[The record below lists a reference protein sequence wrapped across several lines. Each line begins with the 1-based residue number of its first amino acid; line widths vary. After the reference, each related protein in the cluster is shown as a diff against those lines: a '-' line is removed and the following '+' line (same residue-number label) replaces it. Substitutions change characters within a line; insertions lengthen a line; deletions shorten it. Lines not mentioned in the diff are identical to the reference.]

1 MAAAGHFQ
9 AHPDG
14 LRELA
19 ADFQSAADELAGRID
34 GFVGNVFEVGEAFGV
49 IAACQGITDQ
59 YWEMV
64 NSTSEG
70 LAELAQLLR
79 SNSAG
84 LHQSAAN
91 YDGVDKH
98 TSETLGA

>member
-1 MAAAGHFQ
+1 MAAGQFQ

-19 ADFQSAADELAGRID
+19 TEFQSAADELAGGIE
-34 GFVGNVFEVGEAFGV
+34 GFVGNVFEIGEAFGV

-59 YWEMV
+59 YAEMV
-64 NSTSEG
+64 NRTAEG
-70 LAELAQLLR
+70 LAELAQLFR

-91 YDGVDKH
+91 YDGVDAH
-98 TSETLGA
+98 TSETLRA

>member
-1 MAAAGHFQ
+1 MAARQFQ

-19 ADFQSAADELAGRID
+19 AEFQSAADELAGGIE
-34 GFVGNVFEVGEAFGV
+34 GFVGNVFEIGEAFGV

-64 NSTSEG
+64 NHTSEG

-84 LHQSAAN
+84 LNQSAAN
-91 YDGVDKH
+91 YDGVDEH
-98 TSETLGA
+98 TSQTLGA